1 MSYFYRVLEHILLVA
16 RSVLQAAEKLYK
28 LRMQVMY
35 TDIECSLLAGF
46 LYRVIDFARSLF
58 YCFLDTRRM
67 YTSVYDELFE
77 AYPCYLS
84 SYRIEA

>member
-1 MSYFYRVLEHILLVA
+1 MSYFHRVLKHVLSVA
-16 RSVLQAAEKLYK
+16 CSVLQAAEELYK

-46 LYRVIDFARSLF
+46 LDRVIYFARSLF

-67 YTSVYDELFE
+67 YTSVYDELFK
-77 AYPCYLS
+77 AYPCDLS
-84 SYRIEA
+84 SYRVEA